1 MAFEPLENRQPS
13 ERSGASDGSE
23 ESAAN
28 GVPRASQHVLWQ
40 CASDSPKRIGKER
53 VAELAAGQFG
63 RVTWAQLRRLGAA
76 EATVNQWVASGYL
89 IRVMP
94 RVYAVGNRARS
105 QEADLFEAILF
116 AGPNATLS
124 HGTAAWWRG
133 LIDRP
138 VRFTHISTPRRI
150 SSSRGL
156 KIHGRRDVERQMVSG
171 LPVTTVPQTMLD
183 LAATE
188 TMTLVRR
195 ALARLDF
202 TGEFRPLDLYEATGS
217 GCRGTE
223 VLARAISNHLPE
235 LAQTRSE
242 LEVEFLLLCER
253 YGIPIPQ
260 MNRPLHNVRPD
271 AWWPEFDLVA
281 ELDGDA
287 NHRTPAQRTKDRR
300 KEVILREHGLNVVRY
315 DYDLTMRSPA
325 AVRDD
330 LLRHMGLEP
339 AKR

>member
-1 MAFEPLENRQPS
+1 
-13 ERSGASDGSE
+13 
-23 ESAAN
+23 
-28 GVPRASQHVLWQ
+28 
-40 CASDSPKRIGKER
+40 
-53 VAELAAGQFG
+53 
-63 RVTWAQLRRLGAA
+63 
-76 EATVNQWVASGYL
+76 
-89 IRVMP
+89 
-94 RVYAVGNRARS
+94 
-105 QEADLFEAILF
+105 
-116 AGPNATLS
+116 
-124 HGTAAWWRG
+124 
-133 LIDRP
+133 
-138 VRFTHISTPRRI
+138 
-150 SSSRGL
+150 
-156 KIHGRRDVERQMVSG
+156 
-171 LPVTTVPQTMLD
+171 MLD

-202 TGEFRPLDLYEATGS
+202 TGELDPFDLHEATGS
-217 GCRGTE
+217 GRRGTD

-253 YGIPIPQ
+253 YGLPIPQ
-260 MNRPLHNVRPD
+260 MNRQLHNVRPD
-271 AWWPEFDLVA
+271 AWWPEFDLVV

-339 AKR
+339 PRELTDQSVTTLLRRGAP